1 MIQFVYIKKG
11 AFLMNNYKVEFT
23 IDGYTYSQEMIEAFE
38 FERNKHVLHE
48 MIYLGAEVIDN
59 NHSLSYED
67 IDFLKKSDA
76 ARLNLETKVRLG
88 SEKLLELF
96 QSEINRTN
104 EMWQTIVANYKE
116 SDPYQS
122 CITHMTVTGVT
133 MDDLGEGLML
143 SMAGDDSSLAAN
155 PEHYGH
161 IMTEEVP
168 AGFEGMGMF
177 GGPNLMRI
185 IFDPDIKIPIEVPK
199 DYLPFTIGYS
209 ELVDGTDMHT
219 LAAHYIK
226 ETDIGIEMLL
236 TCFFPKGTPK
246 ELVDGHKIH
255 LASEFLGLVKTVTEQ
270 L

>member
-1 MIQFVYIKKG
+1 MKDYIVK
-11 AFLMNNYKVEFT
+11 FD
-23 IDGYTYSQEMIEAFE
+23 IDGYTYSRDMIEAFE

-48 MIYLGAEVIDN
+48 LIYLGAEVIDN
-59 NHSLSYED
+59 GKSLSYTD
-67 IDFLKKSDA
+67 IDFLNKTDA

-88 SEKLLELF
+88 TDELLDLYKDEIEK
-96 QSEINRTN
+96 TDK
-104 EMWQTIVANYKE
+104 MWKDIVADYNADE
-116 SDPYQS
+116 PYQE
-122 CITHMTVTGVT
+122 CITHMQVTGVS

-143 SMAGDDSSLAAN
+143 AMAGDDSSLAAN

-161 IMTEEVP
+161 VMTEEVP

-185 IFDPDIKIPIEVPK
+185 QFAPDIDIPIDIPD

-209 ELVDGTDMHT
+209 ELGDGTDMHT

-226 ETDIGIEMLL
+226 ETNEGIEMLL
-236 TCFFPKGTPK
+236 TCCFPQGTPK

-255 LASEFLGLVKTVTEQ
+255 LASEFLGLVKIAAEA